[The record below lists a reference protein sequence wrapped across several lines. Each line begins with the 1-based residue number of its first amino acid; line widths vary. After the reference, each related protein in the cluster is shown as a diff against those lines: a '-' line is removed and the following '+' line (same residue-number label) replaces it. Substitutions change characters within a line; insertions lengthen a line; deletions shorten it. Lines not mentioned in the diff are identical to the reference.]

1 MREFMGW
8 WFPDTESH
16 FPKMLKKSIDKGGP
30 AEYQYQVRNRSLTYV
45 KNKQVAIDVGA
56 NVGLWSRSLCE
67 QFASVLAVEPVDM
80 FRDCLTRN
88 VPAGN
93 LTVLDFALGNENT
106 TANMIITEGNTG
118 HTHIDPASVGAGNVA
133 VKRLDDIALE
143 QVDYI
148 KMDCEGYEYRVLQ
161 GAEQTIRRCC
171 PVVVVEQKPHDAY
184 SNQYGQFAAID
195 LLQSWGMVKLYQV
208 KDDWIMG
215 WK

>member
-30 AEYQYQVRNRSLTYV
+30 AEYQYQVRNQSLTYV

-93 LTVLDFALGNENT
+93 LRVLDFALGNENT

-195 LLQSWGMVKLYQV
+195 LLQSWGMVKLDQV

>member
-16 FPKMLKKSIDKGGP
+16 FPKMLKKSINKGGP

-67 QFASVLAVEPVDM
+67 QFASVLAVEPVGM

-93 LTVLDFALGNENT
+93 LRVLDFALGNENT

-118 HTHIDPASVGAGNVA
+118 HTHIDPASVGAGNIA

-195 LLQSWGMVKLYQV
+195 LLQSWGMVKLDQV

>member
-16 FPKMLKKSIDKGGP
+16 FPKMLKKSINKGGP

-67 QFASVLAVEPVDM
+67 QFVSVLAVEPVGM

-93 LTVLDFALGNENT
+93 LRVLDFALGNENT

-118 HTHIDPASVGAGNVA
+118 HTHIDPASVGAGNIA